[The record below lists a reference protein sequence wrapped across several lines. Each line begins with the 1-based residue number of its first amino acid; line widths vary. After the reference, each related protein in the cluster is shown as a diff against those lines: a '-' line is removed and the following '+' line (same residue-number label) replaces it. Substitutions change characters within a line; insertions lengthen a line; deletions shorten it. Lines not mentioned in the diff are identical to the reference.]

1 MRQTCFARLRG
12 LFGAALIAGSI
23 GLSPAAAEAQEWSG
37 QITLYGWGAGV
48 TGDVTPV
55 PGTTLSF
62 DKSLSEV
69 LEDLDGA
76 FFINGLARRG
86 DLVLLG
92 DLTYSRSSRDGLLPP
107 GIPASGEV
115 TMRSL
120 TLAAGRHFDLGGGS
134 AVAVLGGLRAW
145 SIDAAVSVPLAGV
158 NVSPGMDFIDPV
170 IAVRGVTPLSDRW
183 SLLGYLDVGGFGV
196 GSDLT
201 WQAAVAA
208 NYQASDN
215 LYLSVGWR
223 HLFVDYASGGSAF
236 QGAMTGPVV
245 GATFRF

>member
-1 MRQTCFARLRG
+1 
-12 LFGAALIAGSI
+12 
-23 GLSPAAAEAQEWSG
+23 
-37 QITLYGWGAGV
+37 
-48 TGDVTPV
+48 
-55 PGTTLSF
+55 
-62 DKSLSEV
+62 
-69 LEDLDGA
+69 
-76 FFINGLARRG
+76 
-86 DLVLLG
+86 
-92 DLTYSRSSRDGLLPP
+92 
-107 GIPASGEV
+107 
-115 TMRSL
+115 MRSL

-158 NVSPGMDFIDPV
+158 NVSPGMDFVDPV

-208 NYQASDN
+208 NYQASDT